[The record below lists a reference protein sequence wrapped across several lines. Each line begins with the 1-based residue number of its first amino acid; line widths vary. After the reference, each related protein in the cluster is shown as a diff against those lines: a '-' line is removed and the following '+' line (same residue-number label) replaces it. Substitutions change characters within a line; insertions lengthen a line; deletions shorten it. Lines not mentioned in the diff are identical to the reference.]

1 MGNGTVEEEGRRGK
15 GKRELKHKK
24 GMELMRLAISVRK
37 RWPMVHVEGRQRGR
51 GRLKEDHAA
60 VSLPSVAT
68 PHASLRVSLLRASH
82 SQLARWE
89 FPHSTEAAD
98 KWVMYKHYDARA

>member
-1 MGNGTVEEEGRRGK
+1 MGVGNGTVEEEGRRRK
-15 GKRELKHKK
+15 GKRELEHRK

-60 VSLPSVAT
+60 QCHFHLPPLPT
-68 PHASLRVSLLRASH
+68 LLFGF
-82 SQLARWE
+82 LC
-89 FPHSTEAAD
+89 
-98 KWVMYKHYDARA
+98 